1 MILSFAGFCRAAAGK
16 PKTFSVLCKPYR
28 IQRVFRLLTV
38 FRVSVRQSCTVIL
51 PKLYCSCYARPQLQ
65 KAPEE
70 NKLRG
75 LIHYYKK
82 PCTKGS
88 SIRQLTA

>member
-16 PKTFSVLCKPYR
+16 SKTFSALCKPYR

-38 FRVSVRQSCTVIL
+38 FCVSVSQSCTVIL

-65 KAPEE
+65 KAPRR
-70 NKLRG
+70 KQTSGVDTL
-75 LIHYYKK
+75 L
-82 PCTKGS
+82 
-88 SIRQLTA
+88 